1 MKVLSSDQFI
11 RDGLKTVS
19 SKPTGEKLIVLAACL
34 AFGILSTCLA
44 VMFSELE
51 FKYLFGVLGA
61 LLVFFAAVIV
71 RSNEGLIIG
80 FLVLFALSIPLR
92 INLGFF
98 YRKEHVGGAQGI
110 DISAIHV
117 TILALFILLLYKY
130 WTTRQQPLLEYNG
143 LLLWSHVLFFLTVI
157 LSLWNAADRVLSF
170 YEIIRIMVLIAVFFV
185 IMNLREEK
193 YLRILLFFFSVGVF
207 SQAVLAIIQFK
218 TGLALGLKFLGEQ
231 AIVGQ
236 SLGGMVSRATGTI
249 GHPNN
254 LAYFFEM
261 LLPLTLALLMVEK
274 KKALQVWY
282 FITFT
287 LGLVGILTTLSR
299 AAWITLPISL
309 PLVFFFIMRKKL
321 FQARTVIII
330 SVALAFSI
338 LFIYP
343 NFSMIQKRF
352 FYSDEGSARTR
363 LPMNQAAISVIEQF
377 PVTGVGI
384 NNFQKVFS
392 TYDLTGGSRILKG
405 DRHVVHNLYLLVG
418 GELGIPGLIAFVGM
432 FFAVFIV
439 ALHWATRVDTW
450 QSGVLVGI
458 TAGLLAQMIHGLF
471 DPGFKILMN
480 LSTLVYAMFGIV
492 GAISIMGR
500 RNARSAA

>member
-1 MKVLSSDQFI
+1 MKFSTSEQ
-11 RDGLKTVS
+11 TATQ
-19 SKPTGEKLIVLAACL
+19 PNGEKLVVLTACL
-34 AFGILSTCLA
+34 AFGILSTFLA
-44 VMFSELE
+44 VVFSELE

-61 LLVFFAAVIV
+61 ILVFFAAVLI
-71 RSNEGLIIG
+71 RNNEQLIGG
-80 FLVLFALSIPLR
+80 FLILFAMSIPLR

-110 DISAIHV
+110 DVSAIHV
-117 TILALFILLLYKY
+117 TILVLFFLLLYKY
-130 WTTRQQPLLEYNG
+130 WSTRQQPLLEYNG
-143 LLLWSHVLFFLTVI
+143 LLLGSHVFFFLTVI
-157 LSLWNAADRVLSF
+157 LSLWNASDRLLSL
-170 YEIIRIMVLIAVFFV
+170 YEINRLIVLIAVFLV

-193 YLRILLFFFSVGVF
+193 YLRILLFFFTVGVF

-236 SLGGMVSRATGTI
+236 SLGGTISRATGTI

-261 LLPLTLALLMVEK
+261 LLPLNLALLMVEK
-274 KKALQVWY
+274 KKPLQVWY

-299 AAWITLPISL
+299 AAWITLPLSL
-309 PLVFFFIMRKKL
+309 PLVFFFLVRKRL
-321 FQARTVIII
+321 FKAQTVIII
-330 SVALAFSI
+330 SAAVAFSI

-343 NFSMIQKRF
+343 NYSLIEKRF

-377 PVTGVGI
+377 PLTGVGI
-384 NNFQKVFS
+384 NNFKSSFS
-392 TYDLTGGSRILKG
+392 EYDLTGGSRILKS

-432 FFAVFIV
+432 FIAVFIV
-439 ALHWATRVDTW
+439 ALQWATRVDTW
-450 QSGVLVGI
+450 ESGVLIGI

-492 GAISIMGR
+492 GAISLMGR
-500 RNARSAA
+500 KAGAVQLSMREL